1 MAQQDPSRTEQATD
15 KRVSKAREQGNV
27 AKSQEVAKALVI
39 LGGLVIMRFY
49 LEYVGKDM
57 VRIFRWYL
65 QEGLSFQPSE
75 QNVYRLF
82 IDCSADMAIMTLPIM
97 FGVGLVAY
105 AANRYQV
112 GQLWTTKVFEFKL
125 DRVFNPMAGLQRMF
139 LDVKT
144 LIRLARSL
152 FQAIAIGIAPYLV
165 LRAELPNM
173 MPLFYQNA
181 SGLASYILFTSF
193 KMIFYALIPMLIIA
207 AVDWWYTRWDYGE
220 NLKMTKDEV
229 KDERKQAEGD
239 PIIKQKQRQK
249 MLQAMARRMMK
260 EVPKADVVITNPT
273 HYAVALKYDP
283 SIAPAPVVVA
293 KGVDHL
299 ALKIKEIALENRVP
313 IRENRPL
320 AQALYKS
327 VEIGDPI
334 PTELFQAVATI
345 LAQLHKFKMKARTQK
360 Q

>member
-1 MAQQDPSRTEQATD
+1 MSQQDPSRTEQATD
-15 KRVSKAREQGNV
+15 KRVHKAREQGNV
-27 AKSQEVAKALVI
+27 SKSQEVAKALII
-39 LGGLVIMRFY
+39 LGGLMVMRFY
-49 LEYVGKDM
+49 LEYVGKDL
-57 VRIFRWYL
+57 VRIFRWFL
-65 QEGLSFQPSE
+65 REGLSLQPTE
-75 QNVYRLF
+75 QNIYKLF
-82 IDCSADMAIMTLPIM
+82 IDCSVDIAIMTLPIIM
-97 FGVGLVAY
+97 SVGLVAY

-112 GQLWTTKVFEFKL
+112 GELWTTKVFEFKL
-125 DRVFNPMAGLQRMF
+125 ERVFNPMAGLQRMF

-144 LIRLARSL
+144 LVRLGRSL
-152 FQAIAIGIAPYLV
+152 LQALAIGIAPYLV
-165 LRAELPNM
+165 LKAELPNM
-173 MPLFYQNA
+173 LPLFYQNA
-181 SGLASYILFTSF
+181 SGLAAYILLTSA
-193 KMIFYALIPMLIIA
+193 KMVFYALIPMLIIA
-207 AVDWWYTRWDYGE
+207 GVDWWYTRWDYGE

-239 PIIKQKQRQK
+239 PLIKQKQRQK

-283 SIAPAPVVVA
+283 TIAPAPIVVA

-299 ALKIKEIALENRVP
+299 ALKIKAIAIESRVP

-334 PTELFQAVATI
+334 PTELFQAVAAI
-345 LAQLHKFKMKARTQK
+345 LAQLHKFKMKARTQ
-360 Q
+360 